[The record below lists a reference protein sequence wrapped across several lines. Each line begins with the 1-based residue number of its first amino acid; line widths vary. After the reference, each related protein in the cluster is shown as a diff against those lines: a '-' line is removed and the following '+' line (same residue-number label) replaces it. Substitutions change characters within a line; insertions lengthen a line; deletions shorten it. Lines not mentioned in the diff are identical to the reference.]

1 MAYHSNYQYDSSDS
15 NRSNDKFE
23 VVIDDPV
30 ENKESSTGESV
41 EATVEGSSYVI
52 PVNT

>member
-1 MAYHSNYQYDSSDS
+1 MAETFQYDSSDS

-30 ENKESSTGESV
+30 ENEDIQQEKV
-41 EATVEGSSYVI
+41 LKQL
-52 PVNT
+52 

>member
-1 MAYHSNYQYDSSDS
+1 MADTFNYQYGSSDS
-15 NRSNDKFE
+15 NNSNDKFQ

-30 ENKESSTGESV
+30 ENEESSTGESV
-41 EATVEGSSYVI
+41 EVVVEGSSHVT

>member
-1 MAYHSNYQYDSSDS
+1 MADTSNYQYDSSDPD
-15 NRSNDKFE
+15 RSYNKFE

-30 ENKESSTGESV
+30 ENEESSTGEGV
-41 EATVEGSSYVI
+41 EAVVEGSSHVT

>member
-15 NRSNDKFE
+15 NRSKDKFE
-23 VVIDDPV
+23 IVINVPV

-41 EATVEGSSYVI
+41 EATVKGSSYVI

>member
-1 MAYHSNYQYDSSDS
+1 MADTCQYDSSDS

-30 ENKESSTGESV
+30 ENEESSTGESV
-41 EATVEGSSYVI
+41 EVVVEGSSHVT

>member
-1 MAYHSNYQYDSSDS
+1 MADIFNYQYDSSDS

-30 ENKESSTGESV
+30 ENEESSTGEGV
-41 EATVEGSSYVI
+41 EAVVEGSSHVT

>member
-1 MAYHSNYQYDSSDS
+1 MAETFQYDSSDS

-30 ENKESSTGESV
+30 ENEESSTGESV
-41 EATVEGSSYVI
+41 EAVVEGSSHVT